1 MQRRHRQA
9 HATIWT
15 LLAIALPIALAV
27 IFVSLP
33 KFPADAPA
41 VRLDAIAAAT
51 GATR

>member
-1 MQRRHRQA
+1 MQRRHRWA

-33 KFPADAPA
+33 KLPADAPA
-41 VRLDAIAAAT
+41 VRLDAGAAAT
-51 GATR
+51 GGAK